1 MVIYGWLQKWACYLT
16 YMYIGNIIFYGIQVS
31 DKLKSESLMMQQI
44 QLKIKMPLEN
54 YFKRKFLLWVFINIE
69 MCQEKRQPKSFQSL
83 SHILH
88 VWPNEKLLKKI
99 WSLLQLLSV
108 ILQSWLWQTKIR
120 KKQTSKENFDFEL
133 RIKRQYYSWAPGSV
147 YT

>member
-1 MVIYGWLQKWACYLT
+1 M

-44 QLKIKMPLEN
+44 QLQFKMPLEN

-88 VWPNEKLLKKI
+88 VWPNEKLLKKNLKLI
-99 WSLLQLLSV
+99 AVTVSNSTVMIMTNQN
-108 ILQSWLWQTKIR
+108 
-120 KKQTSKENFDFEL
+120 KKKAD
-133 RIKRQYYSWAPGSV
+133 K
-147 YT
+147 